1 LLLTDNCDKAVT
13 NLLTDID
20 KYLNMSYK
28 VRYKP
33 VTNLLTTYMN
43 KPIGGRGRKAPYET
57 THVRIPVNLKTQ
69 VELLVEQFRDN
80 GYVVENHTIENS
92 SSDSDEFMEK
102 MIHEFKKNNLI
113 VIQNTNEISQYE
125 LMSHLNLKLEESI
138 KLANEL
144 LATRATKKEV
154 VNKLLTA
161 LFGIEV
167 KL

>member
-1 LLLTDNCDKAVT
+1 MLTGIDKAFNV
-13 NLLTDID
+13 DYKD
-20 KYLNMSYK
+20 K
-28 VRYKP
+28 YKP
-33 VTNLLTTYMN
+33 VTNLLTSYMT

-57 THVRIPVNLKTQ
+57 THVRIPVDLKPRI
-69 VELLVEQFRDN
+69 ELLVEEFRDN
-80 GYVVENHTIENS
+80 GCIVENHVVNNS
-92 SSDSDEFMEK
+92 LTDSDDFIQK
-102 MIHEFKKNNLI
+102 MIQEFKNNNLLI
-113 VIQNTNEISQYE
+113 VQSTNEISQYE

>member
-1 LLLTDNCDKAVT
+1 MTKL
-13 NLLTDID
+13 
-20 KYLNMSYK
+20 
-28 VRYKP
+28 
-33 VTNLLTTYMN
+33 
-43 KPIGGRGRKAPYET
+43 IGGRGRKAPYET
-57 THVRIPVNLKTQ
+57 THVRIPVDLKPQ

-80 GYVVENHTIENS
+80 GCVVDDDIIDKFSTNS
-92 SSDSDEFMEK
+92 DDFIQK
-102 MIHEFKKNNLI
+102 MIREFKNNDLLI
-113 VIQNTNEISQYE
+113 VQSTNEISHYE

>member
-1 LLLTDNCDKAVT
+1 MLTGNYYKAVT
-13 NLLTDID
+13 KLLTGID
-20 KYLNMSYK
+20 KCLGMSYK
-28 VRYKP
+28 GKYKP

-57 THVRIPVNLKTQ
+57 THVRIPVDLKTQ

-80 GYVVENHTIENS
+80 GCVIENHTVENS
-92 SSDSDEFMEK
+92 STNSDDFIQK
-102 MIHEFKKNNLI
+102 MIQEFRNNDLLI
-113 VIQNTNEISQYE
+113 VQSTNEISQYE

-154 VNKLLTA
+154 VNKLLTS

>member
-1 LLLTDNCDKAVT
+1 MLLTGNYYKAVT
-13 NLLTDID
+13 KLVTGID
-20 KYLNMSYK
+20 KYFKIGYK

-33 VTNLLTTYMN
+33 VTNLLTTIMS

-57 THVRIPVNLKTQ
+57 THVRIPIDLKPQ
-69 VELLVEQFRDN
+69 VELLVQQFRDN
-80 GYVVENHTIENS
+80 GCVVENHIVENS
-92 SSDSDEFMEK
+92 STNSDNFIQR
-102 MIHEFKKNNLI
+102 MIQEFKNNDLLI
-113 VIQNTNEISQYE
+113 VQNTNEISQYE
-125 LMSHLNLKLEESI
+125 LMSNLNLKLEDSV

>member
-1 LLLTDNCDKAVT
+1 LLTG
-13 NLLTDID
+13 ID
-20 KYLNMSYK
+20 KYLNIGYK
-28 VRYKP
+28 VKYKP
-33 VTNLLTTYMN
+33 VTNLLTTIMS

-57 THVRIPVNLKTQ
+57 THVRIPINLKPQ

-80 GYVVENHTIENS
+80 GCVVENHIIKNS
-92 SSDSDEFMEK
+92 STNSDDFVQK
-102 MIHEFKKNNLI
+102 MIQEFKNNNLF
-113 VIQNTNEISQYE
+113 VIQESNEISQHE
-125 LMSHLNLKLEESI
+125 LMSHLNLKLEDSI